1 MYQLTSK
8 QKQMVMAIA
17 RERKVGAVMAQAFL
31 RKYDMGANTVQGA
44 IKVLLD
50 RDFITNDDG
59 CYQANDRFFAQYQ
72 SEH

>member
-1 MYQLTSK
+1 
-8 QKQMVMAIA
+8 
-17 RERKVGAVMAQAFL
+17 MAQAFL
-31 RKYDMGANTVQGA
+31 RKYNQGVNTVQGA

-59 CYQANDRFFAQYQ
+59 SYQVNDKFFAQYQ

>member
-1 MYQLTSK
+1 
-8 QKQMVMAIA
+8 MVMAIA
-17 RERKVGAVMAQAFL
+17 RERKVGAVMVQAFL
-31 RKYDMGANTVQGA
+31 RKYNQGANTVQGA

-59 CYQANDRFFAQYQ
+59 SYQVNDKFFAQYQ

>member
-8 QKQMVMAIA
+8 QKQVVMAIA

-31 RKYDMGANTVQGA
+31 RKYDMGASTVQGA

-59 CYQANDRFFAQYQ
+59 SYQVNDKFFAQYQ

>member
-1 MYQLTSK
+1 M
-8 QKQMVMAIA
+8 
-17 RERKVGAVMAQAFL
+17 MAQAFL
-31 RKYDMGANTVQGA
+31 RKYDMGASTVQGA

-59 CYQANDRFFAQYQ
+59 SYQVNDKFFAQYQ

>member
-1 MYQLTSK
+1 
-8 QKQMVMAIA
+8 MVMAIA
-17 RERKVGAVMAQAFL
+17 RERKVGAVMVQAFL
-31 RKYDMGANTVQGA
+31 RKYNQGVNTVQGA

-59 CYQANDRFFAQYQ
+59 SYQVNDKFFAQYQ

>member
-1 MYQLTSK
+1 
-8 QKQMVMAIA
+8 MVMAIV
-17 RERKVGAVMAQAFL
+17 RERKVGAVMVQAFL
-31 RKYDMGANTVQGA
+31 RKYNQGANTVQGA

-59 CYQANDRFFAQYQ
+59 SYQANDKFFAQYL

>member
-1 MYQLTSK
+1 M
-8 QKQMVMAIA
+8 
-17 RERKVGAVMAQAFL
+17 MAQAFL
-31 RKYDMGANTVQGA
+31 RKYDMGASTVQGA

-59 CYQANDRFFAQYQ
+59 SYQVNDKFFAQYL

>member
-8 QKQMVMAIA
+8 QKQVVMAIA

-31 RKYDMGANTVQGA
+31 RKYDMGASTVQGA

-50 RDFITNDDG
+50 RDFVTNDDG
-59 CYQANDRFFAQYQ
+59 SYQVNDKFFAQYQ

>member
-8 QKQMVMAIA
+8 QKQVVMAIA

-31 RKYDMGANTVQGA
+31 RKYDMGASTVQGA

-50 RDFITNDDG
+50 RDFVTNDDG
-59 CYQANDRFFAQYQ
+59 SYQVNDKFFAQYL

>member
-1 MYQLTSK
+1 
-8 QKQMVMAIA
+8 MV
-17 RERKVGAVMAQAFL
+17 QAFL
-31 RKYDMGANTVQGA
+31 RKYNQGANTVQGA

-59 CYQANDRFFAQYQ
+59 SYQANDSFFAQYQ

>member
-1 MYQLTSK
+1 
-8 QKQMVMAIA
+8 MAIA
-17 RERKVGAVMAQAFL
+17 RERKVGAVMVQAFL
-31 RKYDMGANTVQGA
+31 RKYDMGASTVQGA

-59 CYQANDRFFAQYQ
+59 SCQANDRFFAQYQ

>member
-1 MYQLTSK
+1 
-8 QKQMVMAIA
+8 MVMAIA
-17 RERKVGAVMAQAFL
+17 RERKVGAVMVQAFL
-31 RKYDMGANTVQGA
+31 RKYDMGASTVQGA

-59 CYQANDRFFAQYQ
+59 SCQANDRFFAQYQ